1 MKTVAKLLV
10 EHKDKYFL
18 QELEDELAEYK
29 ASNKLLKKI
38 DEAYQHHSIEMCF
51 SNLKNRKQFSHKW
64 ADHMIEHWMNL
75 TGLMQY
81 IQKNYREDWVAIH
94 DIIQLNLKEE
104 LMNVHYD
111 IHN

>member
-29 ASNKLLKKI
+29 ASKKLLKEI
-38 DEAYQHHSIEMCF
+38 DEAYQHHFIEMCF
-51 SNLKNRKQFSHKW
+51 SNLQNRKQFSHKA
-64 ADHMIEHWMNL
+64 ADLMIEDWMNL

-81 IQKNYREDWVAIH
+81 LQKNYSKDWVTIH

>member
-1 MKTVAKLLV
+1 MKTVTKLLV

-18 QELEDELAEYK
+18 QELEDELSEFK
-29 ASNKLLKKI
+29 ASKKLLKEI
-38 DEAYQHHSIEMCF
+38 DEAYKENFLEMCF
-51 SNLKNRKQFSHKW
+51 SSLQNRKQFSHKV
-64 ADHMIEHWMNL
+64 ADLMIEDWMNL

-81 IQKNYREDWVAIH
+81 LQKNYREDWVAIH
-94 DIIQLNLKEE
+94 DVIQLNLKEE